1 VLFAISTD
9 VSAQSPRWTGVYVGA
24 HGLYLESETSY
35 ANPTTPHQYFR
46 GPMAGAQIGYN
57 YQFQQFVIGAE
68 ADISFGSLDDFVRD
82 GNFLT
87 FNGKVES
94 MGTLRAR
101 LGYDF
106 NGFMPYLTAGLMW
119 NKLAQGSACPA
130 GAGFGVCAITGPYSV
145 SSSERF
151 QGFTWGFGAEYA
163 LNRHW
168 SVKAEVLFAD
178 LGKQDFTATIPVA
191 GTVTAPVWQDLD
203 YVARAGINY
212 RF

>member
-1 VLFAISTD
+1 MRKSGLLLGILSVLLTISTGA
-9 VSAQSPRWTGVYVGA
+9 SAQAPRWTGFYIGA

-68 ADISFGSLDDFVRD
+68 ADISFGGLDDAVRD

-101 LGYDF
+101 FGYDF
-106 NGFMPYLTAGLMW
+106 NGFMPYVTAGLM
-119 NKLAQGSACPA
+119 
-130 GAGFGVCAITGPYSV
+130 
-145 SSSERF
+145 
-151 QGFTWGFGAEYA
+151 
-163 LNRHW
+163 
-168 SVKAEVLFAD
+168 
-178 LGKQDFTATIPVA
+178 
-191 GTVTAPVWQDLD
+191 
-203 YVARAGINY
+203 
-212 RF
+212 